1 MLTITAFARQAGL
14 SRTAV
19 LYYESIGL
27 LPKAARTAGNY
38 RSYGEP
44 HLERLR
50 QIKAYRNAGLKLED
64 IRALLGQ
71 PAGAGAT
78 GVLERRLGELSRE
91 IERLQ
96 DHQRAIVRLL
106 GHRDSLR
113 RRRDMTKDKWVAIM
127 RATGFT
133 DEDMQRWHR
142 EFEREAPADHQE
154 FLEYLKIPGAEIERI
169 RAWSQG
175 TAAKSPGEAAK

>member
-27 LPKAARTAGNY
+27 LPKPARTAGNY
-38 RSYGEP
+38 RAYGEP
-44 HLERLR
+44 HMARLR
-50 QIKAYRNAGLKLED
+50 QICAYRSAGLKLSD
-64 IRALLGQ
+64 IRALLT
-71 PAGAGAT
+71 PKPGAGAS
-78 GVLERRLGELSRE
+78 GVLERRLTEISRE
-91 IERLQ
+91 IERLK

-106 GHRDSLR
+106 GHRDSLH

-127 RATGFT
+127 RAAGFT
-133 DEDMQRWHR
+133 EDDMHRWHR

-154 FLEYLKIPGAEIERI
+154 FLEYLKIPAPEIGRI

-175 TAAKSPGEAAK
+175 QAKA